1 MKKEYEESLKK
12 MEWFFDNY
20 QNISEKELHT
30 KCIEYFDKFID
41 ELTKTKEQK
50 ILEYLISFF
59 ESKFDYTF
67 EGILEHLKSEISS
80 NYTLEQILQAFYK
93 KFDTLVKNDIEIAV
107 EMSMWFFDSGMFD
120 DFRKMFNAVKT
131 DKSRIFLDEFLDWY
145 PDLEDKVNIL
155 RKDMEAWSKK

>member
-1 MKKEYEESLKK
+1 MKENNIKKLKLAKEMLRFDENLSLEENDAH
-12 MEWFFDNY
+12 FDIAY
-20 QNISEKELHT
+20 NIINEIVKIKDVE
-30 KCIEYFDKFID
+30 
-41 ELTKTKEQK
+41 
-50 ILEYLISFF
+50 ILENLLDFF
-59 ESKFDYTF
+59 TESNECT
-67 EGILEHLKSEISS
+67 GICEHLKSEIAS

-155 RKDMEAWSKK
+155 RKDMETWPEK